1 MAAVV
6 VLPEP
11 LRPTSM
17 MTVGGFEASLRV
29 AGSPPRMLIS
39 SSLTMPTTICGPVT
53 DFTTSWPR
61 ARSRTGGDELADDL
75 EVDVGFEQGDA
86 DLAHGL
92 VEVLFGDGAARAQL
106 REDAG

>member
-29 AGSPPRMLIS
+29 EGSPPRILIS
-39 SSLTMPTTICGPVT
+39 SSLTMPMTICGPVT
-53 DFTTSWPR
+53 DFTHVL
-61 ARSRTGGDELADDL
+61 AEGALADGGDELPDDL

-92 VEVLFGDGAARAQL
+92 VEVLFGDGAAGAQL